1 MWIRST
7 LVPALLALLANSPQL
22 QAQTSIEGAWT
33 IVETW
38 GETATGEAWSFGDN
52 VQPSLFIFLDGYYS
66 FTAVNGPQPR
76 PLPPEGIARS
86 DLTPEDGDAVWRS
99 YLSNSGTYQVSNS
112 TLTTHPKVALWPPFM
127 EEDSSPVYE
136 LAWEGEDLL
145 VTTRAG
151 EAWRVWRLR
160 RLK

>member
-1 MWIRST
+1 MRIRFT
-7 LVPALLALLANSPQL
+7 LLSVSLALIAGSPQL
-22 QAQTSIEGAWT
+22 EAQTSIEGVWT
-33 IVETW
+33 IVEAW
-38 GETATGEAWSFGDN
+38 GEAATGEAWSFGDE

-86 DLTPEDGDAVWRS
+86 DLSPEAGDAVWRS
-99 YLSNSGTYQVSNS
+99 YLSNSGTYEVSDS
-112 TLTTHPKVALWPPFM
+112 TLITHPTVALWPPFM
-127 EEDSSPVYE
+127 AADSRPVYE
-136 LAWEGEDLL
+136 LAWEGKDLL